1 MYNGRERGGD
11 RKTGGE
17 RTAALFPYLPDRVS
31 RAAGR
36 VSVDRDYFVEQKEFL
51 RDRIGGFASTAR
63 YMYIYDK

>member
-1 MYNGRERGGD
+1 MYNGRERGAIG
-11 RKTGGE
+11 K
-17 RTAALFPYLPDRVS
+17 RVGKGRLLCFHICPIIS

>member
-1 MYNGRERGGD
+1 MYNGRERRAIGKRVGKG
-11 RKTGGE
+11 R
-17 RTAALFPYLPDRVS
+17 LLPYLPDRVS

-36 VSVDRDYFVEQKEFL
+36 VSVDCDYFVEQKEFL